1 MKPYWGKPA
10 VRNFRGGEGNVS
22 RVWRLFATPP
32 ERADTTEADRPKLGA
47 PSLYSVTWRDRLGD
61 LEAVN
66 DARDAVFDQRHVE
79 VDQPAKPLAGET
91 EIRQKLLLVDWGDQL
106 DGFDLDDNLIFD
118 HQMGLESGVDT
129 DILIGH
135 RNRLL
140 AHLPETPAAKFIAA
154 CFNFLAKSPS
164 REKARQV

>member
-1 MKPYWGKPA
+1 MCGNSDKNCFRMSPLILPDDLNHLPA
-10 VRNFRGGEGNVS
+10 RS
-22 RVWRLFATPP
+22 RFVM
-32 ERADTTEADRPKLGA
+32 
-47 PSLYSVTWRDRLGD
+47 PSLISAMWKLISKPSRLSPSRRY
-61 LEAVN
+61 V
-66 DARDAVFDQRHVE
+66 RS
-79 VDQPAKPLAGET
+79 
-91 EIRQKLLLVDWGDQL
+91 LLLVDWGDQL

-154 CFNFLAKSPS
+154 CLNFLAKSPS

>member
-1 MKPYWGKPA
+1 MIVFEP
-10 VRNFRGGEGNVS
+10 VHDS
-22 RVWRLFATPP
+22 
-32 ERADTTEADRPKLGA
+32 
-47 PSLYSVTWRDRLGD
+47 
-61 LEAVN
+61 
-66 DARDAVFDQRHVE
+66 RDAVLNQRYVE
-79 VDQPAKPLAGET
+79 VDQQAKPLVGEP
-91 EIRQKLLLVDWGDQL
+91 EKRQKLLLVDWGDQL

-140 AHLPETPAAKFIAA
+140 AHLKETPAAKFIAA
-154 CFNFLAKSPS
+154 CFNFLAKAPS